1 MLFTVP
7 YWRTERLNDRFAD
20 LPYWPAAMP
29 EHAALYC
36 GLSPDT
42 FKLRCPV
49 KPIRL
54 GESSRGD
61 RYLRLRLDEW
71 LLSLDMNRSPKTARR
86 GMLEMLRTPNDPSG
100 RVDIR

>member
-1 MLFTVP
+1 MS
-7 YWRTERLNDRFAD
+7 DRFAD

-29 EHAALYC
+29 LKHAALYC

-42 FKLRCPV
+42 FKLRCPI

-71 LLSLDMNRSPKTARR
+71 LLSLDTNPPPKPARR
-86 GMLEMLRTPNDPSG
+86 SMVDMLKEKSPIVLISTES
-100 RVDIR
+100 